1 MQPTYKCL
9 IDKTVKELPSLEAL
23 ADRYPYTDKETLK
36 SYLDNAKEILEVAQT
51 RAGALLYG
59 LHCSYSYFKTF
70 TLEFKVNKQID
81 HSSFDI
87 QGKVKVKD
95 LQEAL
100 RAAEITIEALQG
112 SEWVVTLSRVYDSE
126 GLLVWDCDVD
136 KSIKQVK
143 QSQDFKQ
150 IFSVNDLGSVS
161 EFSRIFTTESKNLA
175 KEEGLRI
182 ERMFS
187 DATKAITW
195 TFIKIEDQQG
205 NEVWHK
211 G

>member
-1 MQPTYKCL
+1 MLPTYKCL

-51 RAGALLYG
+51 RAGALLYW
-59 LHCSYSYFKTF
+59 LHCSELDK
-70 TLEFKVNKQID
+70 
-81 HSSFDI
+81 
-87 QGKVKVKD
+87 
-95 LQEAL
+95 
-100 RAAEITIEALQG
+100 
-112 SEWVVTLSRVYDSE
+112 
-126 GLLVWDCDVD
+126 GL
-136 KSIKQVK
+136 KQVE
-143 QSQDFKQ
+143 QSQDFKL
-150 IFSVNDLGSVS
+150 IFSVNGLGSVS

-205 NEVWHK
+205 NEVW
-211 G
+211 

>member
-1 MQPTYKCL
+1 MQPVYRCL
-9 IDKTVKELPSLEAL
+9 INRTLKELPSIEAL
-23 ADRYPYTDKETLK
+23 AERYPNSDKK
-36 SYLDNAKEILEVAQT
+36 SLMSHLTKAREILEDAHM
-51 RAGALLYG
+51 RAGAEL
-59 LHCSYSYFKTF
+59 LHCRNYSSKTF
-70 TLEFKVNKQID
+70 KLEFEVNKQID
-81 HSSFDI
+81 PRSFDI

-100 RAAEITIEALQG
+100 RAAEITIDALQG
-112 SEWVVTLSRVYDSE
+112 SEWVVTLRRVYDSE